1 MTIKKSALS
10 YLEIKYQYY
19 KYRNDYLMSNMAAFF
34 KPTSIAVIGASNDPH
49 RIGYIVVSNLL
60 SGCFNG
66 PIIPVTP
73 KYTSVAGIL
82 AYHNIEAMPIT
93 PDIAIVCTRA
103 ELIPE
108 IVNQLGQKGV
118 KAVIVMAAGMIPS
131 TNNKGGI
138 NHQQQMLTNAQR
150 YNMRIIGPNSL
161 GLILPWLNL
170 NASVSPIAANKGNIA
185 FISQSAA
192 VCTTILDWAHNKQIG
207 FSTFISLGDGCD
219 INFDELLDILSQD
232 TKTDAILLYIDNIK
246 DARQFISAARAA
258 ARNRRILV
266 LKSGRTNMGQSTA
279 LLPLTNADSVDE
291 VYDAAIR
298 RSGML
303 RVHTTHD
310 LFAAVETL
318 AHSVPLRGER
328 LAILSNG
335 AGPAIMAVD
344 ALSDRSGKLA
354 QLSTETIAKLAQVLP
369 AYWPHTNPIDIMGDA
384 NTVRYQ
390 QVINILLDSDDFD
403 ALLIIHSP
411 SAIATSTHTAQ
422 IVIDTIHQHSRS
434 QRFNIL
440 TTWSSENNATDAQT
454 LFTQACLPTYRT
466 PESAISAF
474 MHLVEYR
481 RNQRQLIETPVS
493 MGEIMADPHYVRQ
506 EIQRLLALKIYHL
519 ETHEVRPLFE
529 SYGFTTLPTWIA
541 SDAAEAVY
549 IAEQIGYP
557 VAVKLRSPDIR
568 HKSDIHGVVLYLRN
582 ANEVANAADAI
593 LSRVALHY
601 PSARIDGLLIQRMAN
616 RSGAQELRIGVHLDP
631 VFGPVIMLGE
641 ETIHWNIERDAVVA
655 LPPLNMAL
663 ARYMVINALKR
674 HKIKQRSSLEKIAIP
689 ALCRFLVTISQMI
702 IDCPDIK
709 ALDIHPLLISGDE
722 LTIIDASMDIAAFNG
737 DIQQRLAIRPY
748 PKEYEQQCQ
757 LKDGTPILLR
767 PILPEDEPIHKA
779 FINQVS
785 EDDLYKRFFSDI
797 GELNHEA
804 LAKFTQIDYDR
815 EMAFVAIYDDMI
827 IGVAR
832 ALSDANNNDAE
843 FAILVRSDLKGAGL
857 GGILMVK
864 LIDYAK
870 QRGLRTLTGM
880 TMPTNRGMITLAQ
893 KMGFEIDVQLADGVV
908 DMQLLLK

>member
-1 MTIKKSALS
+1 
-10 YLEIKYQYY
+10 
-19 KYRNDYLMSNMAAFF
+19 MSNITAFL
-34 KPTSIAVIGASNDPH
+34 KPTSIAVIGASNNPH

-73 KYTSVAGIL
+73 KYTAVAGIL
-82 AYHNIEAMPIT
+82 AYRSIDTMPII
-93 PDIAIVCTRA
+93 PDIAIICTRA
-103 ELIPE
+103 DLTPDI
-108 IVNQLGQKGV
+108 INQLGHKGV
-118 KAVIVMAAGMIPS
+118 KAVIVIAAGMTP
-131 TNNKGGI
+131 TANHKDTI
-138 NHQQQMLTNAQR
+138 NHQQQMLINAQR
-150 YNMRIIGPNSL
+150 YNIRIIGPNSL
-161 GLILPWLNL
+161 GIILPWLNL
-170 NASVSPIAANKGNIA
+170 NASVSPIPANKGNIA

-192 VCTTILDWAHNKQIG
+192 VCTTILDWAQNKEIG
-207 FSTFISLGDGCD
+207 FSTFISLGDACD
-219 INFDELLDILSQD
+219 INFAELLDILSQD

-258 ARNRRILV
+258 ARNCRILV
-266 LKSGRTNMGQSTA
+266 LKSGRTNMGQSAA
-279 LLPLTNADSVDE
+279 LLHSNDEISVDE

-328 LAILSNG
+328 LAIVTNG
-335 AGPAIMAVD
+335 AGPAVMAVD

-354 QLSTETIAKLAQVLP
+354 QLSTETVAKLSHVLP
-369 AYWPHTNPIDIMGDA
+369 AYWSHTNPIDIMGDA
-384 NTVRYQ
+384 NTTRYQ

-403 ALLIIHSP
+403 ALLIMHSP
-411 SAIATSTHTAQ
+411 SAIANSTHTAK
-422 IVIDTIHQHSRS
+422 IVIDTLHQHSRS

-440 TTWSSENNATDAQT
+440 TNWSGENDAVNART
-454 LFTQACLPTYRT
+454 LFTQARLPTYRT

-481 RNQRQLIETPVS
+481 RNQRQLMETPVS
-493 MGEIMADPHYVRQ
+493 IGEITADPHYVRH
-506 EIQRLLALKIYHL
+506 EIQRLLQQNIYHL
-519 ETHEVRPLFE
+519 ETHEIRPLLE

-568 HKSDIHGVVLYLRN
+568 HKSDIHGVVLYLRDT
-582 ANEVANAADAI
+582 NEVANAADAI

-616 RSGAQELRIGVHLDP
+616 RSGAQELRIGVHNDP

-641 ETIHWNIERDAVVA
+641 ETIDWNIERDAVVA

-674 HKIKQRSSLEKIAIP
+674 NKIKQRSSLEQISIP
-689 ALCRFLVTISQMI
+689 ALCRLLVTISQMI
-702 IDCPDIK
+702 IDCPDIS

-722 LTIIDASMDIAAFNG
+722 LTVIDASMDIAAFNG

-757 LKDGTPILLR
+757 LKDGKQILLR
-767 PILPEDEPIHKA
+767 PILPEDEPTHKA
-779 FINQVS
+779 FISQVS
-785 EDDLYKRFFSDI
+785 EEDLYKRFFSEI

-815 EMAFVAIYDDMI
+815 EMAFVAVYDEMI

-832 ALSDANNNDAE
+832 ALSDANNKDAE
-843 FAILVRSDLKGAGL
+843 FAILIRSDFKGVGL
-857 GGILMVK
+857 GRILMVK

-870 QRGLRTLTGM
+870 QRGLHTLTGM

-908 DMQLLLK
+908 DMQLLLN

>member
-1 MTIKKSALS
+1 
-10 YLEIKYQYY
+10 
-19 KYRNDYLMSNMAAFF
+19 MSNITAFL
-34 KPTSIAVIGASNDPH
+34 KPTSIAVIGASNNPH

-73 KYTSVAGIL
+73 KYTAVAGIL
-82 AYHNIEAMPIT
+82 AYRSIDTMPII
-93 PDIAIVCTRA
+93 PDIAIICTRA
-103 ELIPE
+103 DLTPDI
-108 IVNQLGQKGV
+108 INQLGHKGV
-118 KAVIVMAAGMIPS
+118 KAVIVIAAGMTP
-131 TNNKGGI
+131 TANHKDTI
-138 NHQQQMLTNAQR
+138 NHQQQMLINAQR
-150 YNMRIIGPNSL
+150 YNIRIIGPNSL
-161 GLILPWLNL
+161 GIILPWLNL
-170 NASVSPIAANKGNIA
+170 NASVSPIPANKGNIA
-185 FISQSAA
+185 FISQSASI
-192 VCTTILDWAHNKQIG
+192 CTTILDWAQNKHIG
-207 FSTFISLGDGCD
+207 FSTFISLGDACD
-219 INFDELLDILSQD
+219 INFAELLDILSQD

-258 ARNRRILV
+258 ARNCRILV
-266 LKSGRTNMGQSTA
+266 LKSGRTNMGQLTA
-279 LLPLTNADSVDE
+279 LLHSNDEISVDE

-328 LAILSNG
+328 LAIVTNG
-335 AGPAIMAVD
+335 AGPAVMAVD

-354 QLSTETIAKLAQVLP
+354 QLSTETVAKLSHVLP
-369 AYWPHTNPIDIMGDA
+369 AYWSHTNPIDIMGDA
-384 NTVRYQ
+384 NTTRYQ

-403 ALLIIHSP
+403 ALLIMHSP
-411 SAIATSTHTAQ
+411 SAIANSTHTAK
-422 IVIDTIHQHSRS
+422 IVIDTLHQHSRS

-440 TTWSSENNATDAQT
+440 TNWSGENEATDART
-454 LFTQACLPTYRT
+454 LFTQARLPTYRT

-481 RNQRQLIETPVS
+481 RNQRQLMETPVS
-493 MGEIMADPHYVRQ
+493 IGEITADPHYVRH
-506 EIQRLLALKIYHL
+506 EIQRLLQQNIHHL
-519 ETHEVRPLFE
+519 ETHEIRPLLE

-568 HKSDIHGVVLYLRN
+568 HKSDIHGVVLYLRD

-601 PSARIDGLLIQRMAN
+601 PCARIDGLLIQRMAN
-616 RSGAQELRIGVHLDP
+616 RSGAQELRIGVHNDP

-641 ETIHWNIERDAVVA
+641 ETIDWNIERDAVVA

-674 HKIKQRSSLEKIAIP
+674 NKIKQRSSLEQISIP
-689 ALCRFLVTISQMI
+689 ALCRLLVTISQMI
-702 IDCPDIK
+702 IDCPDIS

-722 LTIIDASMDIAAFNG
+722 LTVIDASMDIAAFNG

-757 LKDGTPILLR
+757 LKDGKQILLR
-767 PILPEDEPIHKA
+767 PILPEDEPTHKA
-779 FINQVS
+779 FISQVS
-785 EDDLYKRFFSDI
+785 EEDLYKRFFSEI

-815 EMAFVAIYDDMI
+815 EMAFVAVYDEMI

-832 ALSDANNNDAE
+832 ALSDANNKDAE
-843 FAILVRSDLKGAGL
+843 FAILIRSDFKGAGL
-857 GGILMVK
+857 GRILMVK

-870 QRGLRTLTGM
+870 QRGLHTLTGI

-908 DMQLLLK
+908 DMQLLLN

>member
-1 MTIKKSALS
+1 
-10 YLEIKYQYY
+10 
-19 KYRNDYLMSNMAAFF
+19 MSNITAFL
-34 KPTSIAVIGASNDPH
+34 KPTSIAVIGASNNPH

-73 KYTSVAGIL
+73 KYTAVAGIL
-82 AYHNIEAMPIT
+82 AYRSIDTMPII
-93 PDIAIVCTRA
+93 PDIAIICTRA
-103 ELIPE
+103 DLTPDI
-108 IVNQLGQKGV
+108 INQLGHKGV
-118 KAVIVMAAGMIPS
+118 KTVIVIAAGMTPR
-131 TNNKGGI
+131 TNHKDTI
-138 NHQQQMLTNAQR
+138 NHQQQMLINAQR
-150 YNMRIIGPNSL
+150 YNIRIIGPNSL
-161 GLILPWLNL
+161 GIILPWLNL
-170 NASVSPIAANKGNIA
+170 NASVSPIPANKGNIA

-192 VCTTILDWAHNKQIG
+192 VCTTILDWAQNKEIG
-207 FSTFISLGDGCD
+207 FSTFISLGDACD
-219 INFDELLDILSQD
+219 INFAELLDILSQD

-258 ARNRRILV
+258 ARNCRILV

-279 LLPLTNADSVDE
+279 LLHSNDEISVDE

-328 LAILSNG
+328 LAIVTNG
-335 AGPAIMAVD
+335 AGPAVMAVD

-354 QLSTETIAKLAQVLP
+354 QLSTETVAKLSHVLP
-369 AYWPHTNPIDIMGDA
+369 AYWSHTNPIDIMGDA
-384 NTVRYQ
+384 NTTRYQ
-390 QVINILLDSDDFD
+390 QVMNILLDSDDFD
-403 ALLIIHSP
+403 ALLIMHSP
-411 SAIATSTHTAQ
+411 SAIANSTHTAK
-422 IVIDTIHQHSRS
+422 IVIDTLHQHSRS

-440 TTWSSENNATDAQT
+440 TNWSGEYEATDART
-454 LFTQACLPTYRT
+454 LFTQARLPTYRT

-481 RNQRQLIETPVS
+481 RNQRQLMETPVS
-493 MGEIMADPHYVRQ
+493 IGEITADPHYVRH
-506 EIQRLLALKIYHL
+506 EIQRLLQQNIYHL
-519 ETHEVRPLFE
+519 ETHEIRPLLE

-568 HKSDIHGVVLYLRN
+568 HKSDIHGVVLYLRDT
-582 ANEVANAADAI
+582 NEVANAVDAI

-616 RSGAQELRIGVHLDP
+616 RSGAQELRIGVHNDP

-641 ETIHWNIERDAVVA
+641 ETIDWNIERDAVVA

-674 HKIKQRSSLEKIAIP
+674 NKIKQRNSLEQISIP
-689 ALCRFLVTISQMI
+689 ALCRLLVTISQMI
-702 IDCPDIK
+702 IDCPDIS

-722 LTIIDASMDIAAFNG
+722 LTVIDASMDIAAFNG

-757 LKDGTPILLR
+757 LKDGKQILLR
-767 PILPEDEPIHKA
+767 PILPEDEPTHKA
-779 FINQVS
+779 FISQVS
-785 EDDLYKRFFSDI
+785 EEDLYKRFFSEI

-815 EMAFVAIYDDMI
+815 EMAFVAVYDEMI

-832 ALSDANNNDAE
+832 ALSDANNKDAE
-843 FAILVRSDLKGAGL
+843 FAILIRSDFKGAGL
-857 GGILMVK
+857 GRILMVK

-870 QRGLRTLTGM
+870 QRGLHTLTGM

-908 DMQLLLK
+908 DMQLLLN

>member
-1 MTIKKSALS
+1 
-10 YLEIKYQYY
+10 
-19 KYRNDYLMSNMAAFF
+19 MSNITAFL
-34 KPTSIAVIGASNDPH
+34 KPTSIAVIGASNNPH

-73 KYTSVAGIL
+73 KYTAVAGIL
-82 AYHNIEAMPIT
+82 AYRSIDTMPII
-93 PDIAIVCTRA
+93 PDIAIICTRA
-103 ELIPE
+103 DLTPDI
-108 IVNQLGQKGV
+108 INQLGHKGV
-118 KAVIVMAAGMIPS
+118 KTVIVIAAGMTPR
-131 TNNKGGI
+131 TNHKDTI
-138 NHQQQMLTNAQR
+138 NHQQQMLINAQR
-150 YNMRIIGPNSL
+150 YNIRIIGPNSL
-161 GLILPWLNL
+161 GIILPWLNL
-170 NASVSPIAANKGNIA
+170 NASVSPIPANKGNIA

-192 VCTTILDWAHNKQIG
+192 VCTTILDWAQNKEIG
-207 FSTFISLGDGCD
+207 FSTFISLGDACD
-219 INFDELLDILSQD
+219 INFAELLDILSQD

-258 ARNRRILV
+258 ARNCRILV

-279 LLPLTNADSVDE
+279 LLHSNDEISVDE

-328 LAILSNG
+328 LAIVTNG
-335 AGPAIMAVD
+335 AGPAVMAVD

-354 QLSTETIAKLAQVLP
+354 QLSTETVAKLSHVLP
-369 AYWPHTNPIDIMGDA
+369 AYWSHTNPIDIMGDA
-384 NTVRYQ
+384 NTTRYQ

-403 ALLIIHSP
+403 ALLIMHSP
-411 SAIATSTHTAQ
+411 SAIANSTHTAK
-422 IVIDTIHQHSRS
+422 IVIDTLHQHSRS

-440 TTWSSENNATDAQT
+440 TNWSGENEATDARI
-454 LFTQACLPTYRT
+454 LFTQARLPTYRT

-481 RNQRQLIETPVS
+481 RNQRQLMETPVS
-493 MGEIMADPHYVRQ
+493 IGEITADPHYVRH
-506 EIQRLLALKIYHL
+506 EIQRLLQQNIYHL
-519 ETHEVRPLFE
+519 ETHEIRPLLE

-568 HKSDIHGVVLYLRN
+568 HKSDIHGVVLYLRD

-593 LSRVALHY
+593 LSRVALYY

-616 RSGAQELRIGVHLDP
+616 RSGAQELRIGVHNDP

-641 ETIHWNIERDAVVA
+641 ETIDWNIERDAVVA

-674 HKIKQRSSLEKIAIP
+674 NKIKQRSSLEPISIP
-689 ALCRFLVTISQMI
+689 ALCQFLVTISQMI
-702 IDCPDIK
+702 IDCPDIN

-722 LTIIDASMDIAAFNG
+722 LTIIDASMDITTFNG

-757 LKDGTPILLR
+757 LKDGKQILLR
-767 PILPEDEPIHKA
+767 PILPEDEPTHKA
-779 FINQVS
+779 FISQVS
-785 EDDLYKRFFSDI
+785 EEDLYKRFFSEI

-815 EMAFVAIYDDMI
+815 EMAFVAVYDEMI

-832 ALSDANNNDAE
+832 ALSDANNKDAE
-843 FAILVRSDLKGAGL
+843 FAILIRSDFKGAGL
-857 GGILMVK
+857 GRILMVK

-870 QRGLRTLTGM
+870 QRGLHTLTGM

-908 DMQLLLK
+908 DMQLLLN

>member
-1 MTIKKSALS
+1 MTKIANIL
-10 YLEIKYQYY
+10 
-19 KYRNDYLMSNMAAFF
+19 
-34 KPTSIAVIGASNDPH
+34 KPTSIAVIGASNNPQ
-49 RIGYIVVSNLL
+49 RTGYVVVRNLL

-73 KYTSVAGIL
+73 KYVAVAGIL
-82 AYHNIEAMPIT
+82 AYPSIEAMPIT

-103 ELIPE
+103 EYNPDI
-108 IVNQLGQKGV
+108 IIQLGEKGV
-118 KAVIVMAAGMIPS
+118 KAVIVIAAGMMPTIEN
-131 TNNKGGI
+131 TAAVNY
-138 NHQQQMLTNAQR
+138 QQQMLTHAKR
-150 YNMRIIGPNSL
+150 YNMRIIGPNSI
-161 GLILPWLNL
+161 GIILPWLNL
-170 NASVSPIAANKGNIA
+170 NASVSPIQANKGNIA
-185 FISQSAA
+185 FISQSSA
-192 VCTTILDWAHNKQIG
+192 VCTTILDWAQNKQIG
-207 FSTFISLGDGCD
+207 FSTFISLGDACD
-219 INFDELLDILSQD
+219 INFAELLDFLSQD

-246 DARQFISAARAA
+246 DARQFMSAARAA

-266 LKSGRTNMGQSTA
+266 LKSGRTTAGRSAA
-279 LLPLTNADSVDE
+279 LLHTRSENGLDE

-328 LAILSNG
+328 LAILTNG
-335 AGPAIMAVD
+335 GGPAIMAVD
-344 ALSDRSGKLA
+344 ALSDRGGKLA
-354 QLSTETIAKLAQVLP
+354 TLSPDTIAKLSSVLP
-369 AYWPHTNPIDIMGDA
+369 TYWSHANPIDIMGDA
-384 NTVRYQ
+384 NIDRYQ

-403 ALLIIHSP
+403 ALLIMHSP
-411 SAIATSTHTAQ
+411 SAIANSTQTAK
-422 IVIDTIHQHSRS
+422 IVADTLHQHSRS

-440 TTWSSENNATDAQT
+440 TNWSGENEAVEARTI
-454 LFTQACLPTYRT
+454 FTHARLPTYRT

-481 RNQRQLIETPVS
+481 RNQRQLMETPVS
-493 MGEIMADPHYVRQ
+493 FGEIAADPQYVRN
-506 EIQRLLALKIYHL
+506 EIKQLLQQNIHHL
-519 ETHEVRPLFE
+519 ETHEIRPLLE

-557 VAVKLRSPDIR
+557 VAVKLRSADIR
-568 HKSDIHGVVLYLRN
+568 HKSEIHGVVLYLRD

-601 PSARIDGLLIQRMAN
+601 PSARIDGLLIQRMAD
-616 RSGAQELRIGVHLDP
+616 RSGAQELRIGVHNDP

-641 ETIHWNIERDAVVA
+641 ETIHWDIERDAVVA

-674 HKIKQRSSLEKIAIP
+674 HKIKQRSSLEKISIP
-689 ALCRFLVTISQMI
+689 ALCKLLVTISQMI
-702 IDCPDIK
+702 IDCPEIS
-709 ALDIHPLLISGDE
+709 AFDIHPLLVSGDE

-748 PKEYEQQCQ
+748 PKEYEQRCL
-757 LKDGTPILLR
+757 LKDGKPLLLR
-767 PILPEDEPIHKA
+767 PILPEDEPAHKT
-779 FINQVS
+779 FISQVS
-785 EDDLYKRFFSDI
+785 EDDLYKRFFSEI
-797 GELNHEA
+797 GEFNHEA

-815 EMAFVAIYDDMI
+815 EMAFVAVYNGMI

-832 ALSDANNNDAE
+832 ALSDTENKDAE
-843 FAILVRSDLKGAGL
+843 FAILVRSDMKGIGL
-857 GGILMVK
+857 GHILMSK

-870 QRGLRTLTGM
+870 QRGLSTLTGM

-908 DMQLLLK
+908 DMLLTLK